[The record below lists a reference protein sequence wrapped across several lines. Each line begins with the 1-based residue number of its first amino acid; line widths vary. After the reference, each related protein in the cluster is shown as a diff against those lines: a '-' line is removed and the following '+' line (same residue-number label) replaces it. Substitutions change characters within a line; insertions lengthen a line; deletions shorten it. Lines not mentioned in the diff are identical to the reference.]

1 MYEYKRKLRNH
12 IINQTKFGFYYEYI
26 SRREMYEY
34 KSNLQNHI
42 ITQTKFGFYYEYI
55 SRREMY
61 EYKSN
66 LQNHIITIK
75 LCLVLSAGI
84 FLLENV

>member
-34 KSNLQNHI
+34 KSNLRNHI
-42 ITQTKFGFYYEYI
+42 INPNKVW
-55 SRREMY
+55 
-61 EYKSN
+61 
-66 LQNHIITIK
+66 
-75 LCLVLSAGI
+75 VL
-84 FLLENV
+84 L